1 MSWLLLIV
9 GDSFVQYF
17 SIFWILS
24 PVVEDNNV
32 GPYYFPSNKPDLYG
46 SVKILPKKIICDSFP
61 IQAQGTIS
69 YFMLK
74 LNEAR
79 TSECN

>member
-24 PVVEDNNV
+24 PGVEDNNV

-46 SVKILPKKIICDSFP
+46 YVGILPKKIISDSFP
-61 IQAQGTIS
+61 IQAQ
-69 YFMLK
+69 
-74 LNEAR
+74 AR
-79 TSECN
+79 GQYHTAC